1 MLAFPKQNNC
11 SLLALHNDWL
21 SLLPFKWQGNNPSY
35 LPRWWMYN
43 LLVGH
48 SLYQVSDRCPHLL
61 HHLMAKQWWA
71 ERSWLRHWFFF
82 FFTLSW
88 LLQSLKFLH
97 PLLSPSGACCYRDLA
112 GWFNCLYWDTD
123 TFQLFP
129 CWRGAS
135 QKVFLVIWDL
145 DDAGR
150 RHSHV
155 SPLTELTGLFP
166 SLRSCVLSP
175 RKCQRHDCTM
185 KHL

>member
-1 MLAFPKQNNC
+1 MDVQ
-11 SLLALHNDWL
+11 LHGGTQSARLVTGAHIYFITLWQSSDGLKEADWET
-21 SLLPFKWQGNNPSY
+21 
-35 LPRWWMYN
+35 
-43 LLVGH
+43 
-48 SLYQVSDRCPHLL
+48 D
-61 HHLMAKQWWA
+61 
-71 ERSWLRHWFFF
+71 FF

-97 PLLSPSGACCYRDLA
+97 PLLSPSGACCYRNLA

-150 RHSHV
+150 RHSQV

-175 RKCQRHDCTM
+175 RKCQQHDSTV
-185 KHL
+185 KHLQAFLEFL